1 MPRTGCLTIM
11 HAQRVRP
18 KLFFT
23 SAVAAEPG
31 VESELY
37 SSTPRRVVHT
47 RSTYR
52 GHLWYVNFIVGFLL
66 VAYYFWT
73 KHWGEKGIGKEILI
87 ALSLFT
93 GMMWLYASGKSRRNR
108 EFLQNGYA
116 VRATVDRCEASDTE
130 VGFTDIRYYYTAID
144 GKDATGYLTVS
155 TDTIH
160 RVGGFTVGTTFTLLL
175 HPTERYEIRPYFLVV
190 GAEIPGAAPIRTTPP
205 QLAITNV
212 A

>member
-37 SSTPRRVVHT
+37 TSTPRRVVHT
-47 RSTYR
+47 HSTYR
-52 GHLWYVNFIVGFLL
+52 GHLWYANLIVGLL
-66 VAYYFWT
+66 LLAYYCWT
-73 KHWGEKGIGKEILI
+73 NSRADIGGVSIG
-87 ALSLFT
+87 LSFVT
-93 GMMWLYASGKSRRNR
+93 GMIWLYSGEKSRRNR

-160 RVGGFTVGTTFTLLL
+160 CVGGFMVGTTFTLLL
-175 HPTERYEIRPYFLVV
+175 HPTERYEIRPYFLVA

-205 QLAITNV
+205 QLAIMNV
-212 A
+212 I